1 MCPCPAL
8 LTHSVLDPLFFPP
21 PSARSVLRMLPLS
34 VVSVVLLEN
43 KIKVWCEWKGNTHT
57 SNRTRTKSLIL
68 ASVHVCVRAWW
79 CMRACVALKIKRH
92 NLSHKCITGFRAA
105 SESQLSQIDWLVYSN
120 KFSPRKIS
128 HGSRVWHRT
137 SYGFTSDR
145 MPLCCSVFV
154 CGCECMSVRG
164 VRGVCVYES
173 NAEQL

>member
-1 MCPCPAL
+1 M
-8 LTHSVLDPLFFPP
+8 
-21 PSARSVLRMLPLS
+21 
-34 VVSVVLLEN
+34 
-43 KIKVWCEWKGNTHT
+43 
-57 SNRTRTKSLIL
+57 
-68 ASVHVCVRAWW
+68 CVRVRVCA
-79 CMRACVALKIKRH
+79 CVRACVALKIKRH

-105 SESQLSQIDWLVYSN
+105 SESQLSQIDWLLHSN

-154 CGCECMSVRG
+154 CGCECISVRG
-164 VRGVCVYES
+164 ARVVHMYKS

>member
-1 MCPCPAL
+1 M
-8 LTHSVLDPLFFPP
+8 
-21 PSARSVLRMLPLS
+21 
-34 VVSVVLLEN
+34 
-43 KIKVWCEWKGNTHT
+43 

-164 VRGVCVYES
+164 VCGVCVYES

>member
-8 LTHSVLDPLFFPP
+8 LTHSILHLFFSS
-21 PSARSVLRMLPLS
+21 PSVYS
-34 VVSVVLLEN
+34 VSVVLFKN
-43 KIKVWCEWKGNTHT
+43 KIKVWCEWEGNTHM
-57 SNRTRTKSLIL
+57 SNRTCSKSLIL
-68 ASVHVCVRAWW
+68 TSAHVCVCAWL

-154 CGCECMSVRG
+154 CGCECISVRV
-164 VRGVCVYES
+164 VRMYES
-173 NAEQL
+173 NGEQL